1 MITNSVKTS
10 LVAVAAGTLL
20 AALSIAPA
28 AAADAVKPASAVEI
42 YVGANPGGGYDRMAR
57 AIQGVI
63 EKQKLLNVPLNITYR
78 PGGGG
83 AVAWATIN
91 RYPGD
96 MTKLSIFSPNLITD
110 DVLGTSPVTYKNLSM
125 LSTMVFEDGCFAVN
139 PKGKIK
145 DAKGLVDALK
155 KDPGHLR
162 FGFAVAAGN
171 QWHVAMA
178 VLADEVGS
186 DITKVRSTVF
196 SSGGKAV
203 AALLGQHTDVAVS
216 GCASFAKHNEAGDLK
231 IVAVAGE
238 HRLGGPLASVPT
250 WKELGHNV
258 VWSAWRGI
266 VGPKGLKPGQVKFW
280 EDEMQKVLKS
290 SEWPAVA
297 AKNYWRTEFLNQEQT
312 VALMVK
318 QRAQYAKTLKQLGL
332 IK

>member
-1 MITNSVKTS
+1 MLWNSVRIS
-10 LVAVAAGTLL
+10 LLVATAGGLL
-20 AALSIAPA
+20 SALSAAPSFA
-28 AAADAVKPASAVEI
+28 VDVVKPSSAVEI

-63 EKQKLLNVPLNITYR
+63 EKQKLLEVPLNITYR

-110 DVLGTSPVTYKNLSM
+110 DVLGTSPITYKNLTM
-125 LSTMVFEDGCFAVN
+125 ISTMVFEDGCFAVN
-139 PKGKIK
+139 PKGRIK
-145 DAKGLVDALK
+145 TAEDLVHALK
-155 KDPGHLR
+155 NDPSHLR

-203 AALLGQHTDVAVS
+203 AALLGRHTDVAVS

-238 HRLGGPLASVPT
+238 HRLGGSLASVPT
-250 WKELGHNV
+250 WKEQGHKV

-266 VGPKGLKPGQVKFW
+266 VGPKGLSPGQVKFW
-280 EDEMQKVLKS
+280 ADEMQKVLKS
-290 SEWPAVA
+290 SEWPRVA
-297 AKNYWRTEFLNQEQT
+297 AQNYWRTEFLDQQQT
-312 VALMVK
+312 MVLMAK
-318 QRAQYAKTLKQLGL
+318 QRAQYAKTLKHLGL

>member
-1 MITNSVKTS
+1 MLSITARS
-10 LVAVAAGTLL
+10 AVLAAAAGGLF
-20 AALSIAPA
+20 AALSSAPSFA
-28 AAADAVKPASAVEI
+28 VDAVKPTSPVEI
-42 YVGANPGGGYDRMAR
+42 FVGANPGGGYDRMAR

-63 EKQKLLNVPLNITYR
+63 DKQKLLDVPLNITYR

-91 RYPGD
+91 RYPKD

-110 DVLGTSPVTYKNLSM
+110 DVLGTSPVTYKNLTM
-125 LSTMVFEDGCFAVN
+125 ISTMVFEDGCFAVN

-145 DAKGLVDALK
+145 SADDLVNALK
-155 KDPGHLR
+155 KDPGDLR

-178 VLADEVGS
+178 VLADELGS

-203 AALLGQHTDVAVS
+203 AALLGEHTDVAVS

-238 HRLGGPLASVPT
+238 HRLSGLLAAVPT
-250 WKELGHNV
+250 WKEQGHNV

-266 VGPKGLKPGQVKFW
+266 LGPKGLSPGQVKFW

-290 SEWPAVA
+290 SDWPAVA
-297 AKNYWRTEFLNQEQT
+297 AANFWRTEFLDHEQT
-312 VALMVK
+312 VALMEK
-318 QRAQYAKTLKQLGL
+318 QRVQYDKTLKQLGL